1 MKGLAESH
9 LEYHFQFLSLWC
21 KKDVVASEEGKAKA
35 AKIIQGLRE
44 LAYMEKPKDPS
55 MLSLIKKG
63 NIHRCHRGMSN
74 PFENMKNHYSKDT
87 AFVLM

>member
-44 LAYMEKPKDPS
+44 LAYMEKI
-55 MLSLIKKG
+55 LT
-63 NIHRCHRGMSN
+63 HRQLVGIRTRAGI
-74 PFENMKNHYSKDT
+74 
-87 AFVLM
+87 